1 MRKSACN
8 CNLALILY
16 DPDPIVFLG
25 ARAVKMES
33 LPIITRSMVT
43 LEFSQDMTLHGPLI
57 ALRILNCLMTFYFKR
72 ITNHK
77 SIRIKVFE
85 SSSVIFTY
93 LQSF

>member
-25 ARAVKMES
+25 AVKMES
-33 LPIITRSMVT
+33 LPSIT
-43 LEFSQDMTLHGPLI
+43 LEFSQDMTLHEPLI

-72 ITNHK
+72 ITNHT

-85 SSSVIFTY
+85 SSSVIFT
-93 LQSF
+93 LCTELLR